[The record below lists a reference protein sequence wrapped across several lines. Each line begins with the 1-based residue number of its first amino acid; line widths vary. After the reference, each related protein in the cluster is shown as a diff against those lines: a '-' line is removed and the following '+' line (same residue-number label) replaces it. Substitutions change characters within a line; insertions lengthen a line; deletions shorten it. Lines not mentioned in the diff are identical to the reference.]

1 MSENKR
7 KIKGKPSRFKRKVES
22 SQELTPEEWE
32 RINREYFGDS
42 MEWGTGREYMD
53 DEFDEDGNP
62 KEVEF

>member
-1 MSENKR
+1 MNKKR
-7 KIKGKPSRFKRKVES
+7 GRPSRFKKKVMDNS
-22 SQELTPEEWE
+22 HDMSPEEWE

-42 MEWGTGREYMD
+42 MEWGAEIEHTE